1 LTASWHQESIAKL
14 KGHKVEK
21 TEKGKHTLSEIL
33 NQPTAWEETI
43 KQVKAKADR
52 IKDLFEDVDQVIF
65 TGCGSALNVSY
76 AFAPTFQKFTGIR
89 TGVAPAADINFF
101 PDTVFARDGNTLL
114 VPISRSG
121 STTEAVAAC
130 ESARSRDVKTLSI
143 TCYPD
148 SQLAQMATQTCVLE
162 AANEKSVTTTQS
174 LTSMVLCGQVI
185 SAIVSDRPDYLEQ
198 LRSLPTIGR
207 RVLERF
213 QHLGHTIAAN
223 EAITKFAFVGN
234 GPFYGL
240 ARECQLKIKEMVL
253 LPSDSYPV
261 LDFRHG
267 PKSNV
272 DEHMLI
278 TLLMSDSARE
288 EEIRFLEDMKDL
300 GGLILTLCDKADSE
314 IERVTDYLVEIGSGL
329 PEFVR
334 DILYIPPVHFM
345 AYYKSLSRGQDPDN
359 PANLTYWVALEG

>member
-1 LTASWHQESIAKL
+1 MER
-14 KGHKVEK
+14 
-21 TEKGKHTLSEIL
+21 TEKGVHTLSEIL
-33 NQPTAWEETI
+33 NQPAAWEETI
-43 KQVKAKADR
+43 NQVEAKADR

-76 AFAPTFQKFTGIR
+76 AFAPTFQNFTGIK
-89 TGVAPAADINFF
+89 TGVAPAADISFF
-101 PDTVFARDGNTLL
+101 PDTVFSRDGNTLV

-121 STTEAVAAC
+121 STTETTAAC
-130 ESARSRDVKTLSI
+130 ESARSRGVKTLSI
-143 TCYPD
+143 TCYPN
-148 SQLAQMATQTCVLE
+148 SQLAHMATETCVLE

-185 SAIVSDRPDYLEQ
+185 SAIVSNRPGYLEQ
-198 LRSLPTIGR
+198 LRSLPAIGPR
-207 RVLERF
+207 IIERY
-213 QHLGHTIAAN
+213 HDLGRTIAAN

-278 TLLMSDSARE
+278 TLLMSDSARQE
-288 EEIRFLEDMKDL
+288 EAIFLRDMKDL
-300 GGLILTLCDKADSE
+300 GGIILTLCDKADPD
-314 IERVTDYLVEIGSGL
+314 INGVTDYLVEIGSGL

-334 DILYIPPVHFM
+334 DILYIPPVHFV
-345 AYYKSLSRGQDPDN
+345 AYYKSLWQGQDPDN
-359 PANLTYWVALEG
+359 PTNLTYWVALQG

>member
-1 LTASWHQESIAKL
+1 MER
-14 KGHKVEK
+14 
-21 TEKGKHTLSEIL
+21 TEKGKHTFSEIL
-33 NQPTAWEETI
+33 NQPAAWEETI
-43 KQVKAKADR
+43 NQVEAKADK
-52 IKDLFEDVDQVIF
+52 IKTLVEGVDQVIF

-76 AFAPTFQKFTGIR
+76 AFAPTFQNFTGIKTR
-89 TGVAPAADINFF
+89 VAPAADINFF
-101 PDTVFARDGNTLL
+101 PDTVFARDGNALV

-121 STTEAVAAC
+121 STTETVAAC
-130 ESARSRDVKTLSI
+130 ETARSRGVKTLSI
-143 TCYPD
+143 TCYPN

-174 LTSMVLCGQVI
+174 LTSMILCGQVI
-185 SAIVSDRPDYLEQ
+185 SAIVSNRSDYLKQ
-198 LRSLPTIGR
+198 IRSLPAIGR
-207 RVLERF
+207 HVLERY
-213 QHLGHTIAAN
+213 HDLGRTIAAN

-288 EEIRFLEDMKDL
+288 EEILFLEEMKDL
-300 GGLILTLCDKADSE
+300 GAVILTLCDKSNPE
-314 IERVTDYLVEIGSGL
+314 IGRVTDYLVEIGSGL

-334 DILYIPPVHFM
+334 GILYIPPVHFM
-345 AYYKSLSRGQDPDN
+345 AYYKSLLRGQDPDN
-359 PANLTYWVALEG
+359 PANLTYWVAL